1 MIMVARNGFGI
12 GGGVGIFF
20 FFIFFAVAQ
29 AQTPFDFT
37 LCVTGP
43 TTVLSSSQ
51 ELLIVSVEL
60 KGIIMSNHENK
71 VFDNFAYNFLGLSRI
86 MDGQIDARGY
96 AKLTDLD
103 GDFVFTKTTTFGPVG
118 KPTWKWKFLYGT
130 GKWKGITGGAEVSSI
145 TKRSPFVEGTYRG
158 CYKTTGTFELS
169 K

>member
-1 MIMVARNGFGI
+1 MVTRKEFGI
-12 GGGVGIFF
+12 GGLAGIFLF
-20 FFIFFAVAQ
+20 LTFFAFAQ

-43 TTVLSSSQ
+43 TTMLSSSQ

-86 MDGQIDARGY
+86 MNGQIDARGY

-103 GDFVFTKTTTFGPVG
+103 GDFVFTETTTFGPVG
-118 KPTWKWKFLYGT
+118 KPT
-130 GKWKGITGGAEVSSI
+130 
-145 TKRSPFVEGTYRG
+145 
-158 CYKTTGTFELS
+158 
-169 K
+169 

>member
-1 MIMVARNGFGI
+1 MVTRKEFGI
-12 GGGVGIFF
+12 GGLVGIFL
-20 FFIFFAVAQ
+20 FITFFAVARV
-29 AQTPFDFT
+29 QTPFDFT

-43 TTVLSSSQ
+43 TTMLSSSQ

-103 GDFVFTKTTTFGPVG
+103 GDFVFTETTTFGPVG

-130 GKWKGITGGAEVSSI
+130 GKWKGITGGADVSSI

-158 CYKTTGTFELS
+158 CYKTTGTFELP

>member
-1 MIMVARNGFGI
+1 MVARKEFGI
-12 GGGVGIFF
+12 GVLIGIFLF
-20 FFIFFAVAQ
+20 FNFFALAQ

-43 TTVLSSSQ
+43 TTMLSSSQ

-71 VFDNFAYNFLGLSRI
+71 VFDNFAYHFLGLSRI
-86 MDGQIDARGY
+86 MDGQINARGY

-103 GDFVFTKTTTFGPVG
+103 GDFVFTETTTFGPVG

-130 GKWKGITGGAEVSSI
+130 GKWKGITGGADVSPI
-145 TKRSPFVEGTYRG
+145 TKRSPLVEGTYRG